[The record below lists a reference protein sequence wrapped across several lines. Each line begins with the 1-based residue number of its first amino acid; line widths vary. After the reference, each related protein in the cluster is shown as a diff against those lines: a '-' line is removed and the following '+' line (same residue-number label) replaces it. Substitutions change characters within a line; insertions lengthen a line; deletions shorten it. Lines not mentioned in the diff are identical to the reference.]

1 MKYVI
6 VTIQWCLS
14 KGIVVP
20 DEARK
25 SIDGTKVILHHGFI
39 QPVLTEDDEINIYQ
53 HDSAELSEILNGEE
67 WTVELSEI
75 LNDEEWPVVWK
86 NGTK

>member
-20 DEARK
+20 DATRK

-39 QPVLTEDDEINIYQ
+39 QPVLTEEDEINIYQ
-53 HDSAELSEILNGEE
+53 HDSAELGEILNGEE
-67 WTVELSEI
+67 WTM
-75 LNDEEWPVVWK
+75 VWK
-86 NGTK
+86 DETK

>member
-53 HDSAELSEILNGEE
+53 HDSAELSKILNGEE
-67 WTVELSEI
+67 WTEEDEI
-75 LNDEEWPVVWK
+75 NYE
-86 NGTK
+86 